1 MVCSC
6 ATNQGLHLYS
16 TCEPGQTSVFGMQD
30 RVEGAELLEA
40 AELRGDDS
48 DAELDN
54 SDAESDPDGSAAESD
69 VDLDGSEADLDQE
82 GVPEAVELSDA
93 DSKLDDSEA
102 QPDPSDSDA
111 ESGEPDEAKEGQDE
125 DNEQLALDAA
135 AGIASTSGG
144 EPAEEEVE
152 GALPSSSRS
161 QTARSSSP
169 SQSCSDDDNA
179 SDSLAS
185 SAALSDL
192 EEAEQEEVDGQ
203 HEEQEDEQN
212 EGSEGGNRQ
221 KHHKAKLQPAADSLQ
236 TLKRKLAAVKGAQ
249 AQADGDHGEAGVP
262 IEWGRVLSAED
273 FERIKELRHK

>member
-1 MVCSC
+1 
-6 ATNQGLHLYS
+6 
-16 TCEPGQTSVFGMQD
+16 MQD

-40 AELRGDDS
+40 AELRGDAS
-48 DAELDN
+48 DAELDD
-54 SDAESDPDGSAAESD
+54 SDAESDSDGSAAESD
-69 VDLDGSEADLDQE
+69 VELDGFEADMDQG

-93 DSKLDDSEA
+93 DSELDDSEA
-102 QPDPSDSDA
+102 QPDLSDSDA
-111 ESGEPDEAKEGQDE
+111 EPESGESDEAEAGQDQGE
-125 DNEQLALDAA
+125 EQLASDVA

-144 EPAEEEVE
+144 EAAEQETEDA
-152 GALPSSSRS
+152 GPSSSRS
-161 QTARSSSP
+161 QTARFMSP

-179 SDSLAS
+179 SDG
-185 SAALSDL
+185 LSDL
-192 EEAEQEEVDGQ
+192 EEAEQEEVDSQ

-212 EGSEGGNRQ
+212 ESPKGGSRR

-249 AQADGDHGEAGVP
+249 AQADGEAGVP